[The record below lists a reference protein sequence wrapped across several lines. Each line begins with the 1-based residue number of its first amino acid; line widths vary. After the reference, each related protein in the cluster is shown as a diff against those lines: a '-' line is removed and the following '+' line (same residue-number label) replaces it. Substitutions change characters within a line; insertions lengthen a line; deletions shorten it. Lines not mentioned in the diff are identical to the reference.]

1 MGSVEAPRRLVT
13 ERITVEVDPAA
24 GGRLTQLWVDGSPV
38 LVGYDDV
45 PAALCTS
52 DGSPAAMAWGA
63 YPMVPW
69 AGRIRHG
76 RFTFRGRE
84 HSLPPNDGD
93 HAIHGVG
100 FASSWSVSLARPDR
114 LRLEV
119 DLPADDRW
127 PFGGHVVQTVSVTND
142 GVLLRMQVTAGEQAF
157 PLSIG
162 WHPWF
167 RKPDRFDFHPARMYR
182 RDAEGIA
189 VDHLVEVSPGP
200 WDDCFTNVLPVG
212 LSIDGVNLELTS
224 GCTHWVVFDELPHAT
239 CVEPQSAPPD
249 AFTIASQVL
258 APGESEHA
266 WFRIATAER

>member
-1 MGSVEAPRRLVT
+1 MVSVEAPLRLAT

-38 LVGYDDV
+38 LVGYEDV
-45 PAALCTS
+45 PAELCTS
-52 DGSPAAMAWGA
+52 DGSPAAIAWGA

-84 HSLPPNDGD
+84 HSLPINDGD

-100 FASSWSVSLARPDR
+100 FTSSWSVPFAQPDR
-114 LRLEV
+114 VRLEL

-127 PFGGHVVQTVSVTND
+127 PFGGHVAQTVSVTND

-157 PLSIG
+157 PLSFG

-182 RDAEGIA
+182 RDAEGIT
-189 VDHLVEVSPGP
+189 VDDLVDVPPGP

-212 LSIDGVNLELTS
+212 LSIDGVSLQLTS
-224 GCTHWVVFDELPHAT
+224 SCTHWVVFDELPHAT
-239 CVEPQSAPPD
+239 CVEPQTAPPD
-249 AFTIASQVL
+249 AFTIAPRVL
-258 APGESEHA
+258 APGESDQA
-266 WFRIATAER
+266 WFGIAIAEQ